1 MVRVRESIR
10 EAFHKVADKVV
21 KPDSSKG
28 SSNDG
33 SSDPQTHRIRQTI
46 KGKN

>member
-33 SSDPQTHRIRQTI
+33 SDPQTHRIRQTI
-46 KGKN
+46 KGIN